1 MEFLSHTPPSF
12 PDGSLKPSSFKRGRW
27 GGRERAQSISGR
39 LRSASDL
46 VDDGVISGSEKG
58 YLKDMIIANDP
69 RVDEA
74 LKSASEGNFNPL
86 QQVLSQAGKD
96 RPRHSS
102 IDLVADLGLE
112 GLDLNFFDMGGSLPK
127 GGGLGGSGGAG
138 STAGAGTAGAG
149 GLGMGNAGGRG
160 SNLGVGHDGGAGG
173 GQSSGASHIPR
184 NGHHDPSPVSSDS
197 GDRNAQFQFDDDMF
211 DYMMGGSDPS
221 SSLGGV
227 GGRGS
232 DLSMG
237 IGSVGA
243 PGSLTMSSWQDGSSL
258 ARRQR
263 LPSQTGSFSTFF
275 GTTPPLDSSLD
286 MYGNSPGSAL
296 AMSMEKPIADALS
309 EGGPSSNKA
318 SGLSKMMQESENK
331 GTGGEQSEAAS
342 KGSAAAGTAPRP
354 IPRRAP
360 PPVKIGPD
368 GKPIK
373 KMVGDYSPESRRAR
387 IAR

>member
-127 GGGLGGSGGAG
+127 G
-138 STAGAGTAGAG
+138 
-149 GLGMGNAGGRG
+149 
-160 SNLGVGHDGGAGG
+160 VGWA
-173 GQSSGASHIPR
+173 AAAEP
-184 NGHHDPSPVSSDS
+184 
-197 GDRNAQFQFDDDMF
+197 A
-211 DYMMGGSDPS
+211 
-221 SSLGGV
+221 
-227 GGRGS
+227 
-232 DLSMG
+232 
-237 IGSVGA
+237 
-243 PGSLTMSSWQDGSSL
+243 
-258 ARRQR
+258 ARRR
-263 LPSQTGSFSTFF
+263 
-275 GTTPPLDSSLD
+275 
-286 MYGNSPGSAL
+286 
-296 AMSMEKPIADALS
+296 
-309 EGGPSSNKA
+309 
-318 SGLSKMMQESENK
+318 
-331 GTGGEQSEAAS
+331 
-342 KGSAAAGTAPRP
+342 AAARG
-354 IPRRAP
+354 
-360 PPVKIGPD
+360 V
-368 GKPIK
+368 
-373 KMVGDYSPESRRAR
+373 
-387 IAR
+387 

>member
-1 MEFLSHTPPSF
+1 MEFLSHTPPSL

-46 VDDGVISGSEKG
+46 VDEGVISGSEKG
-58 YLKDMIIANDP
+58 FLKDMIIANDP

-86 QQVLSQAGKD
+86 QQVLSQASKD
-96 RPRHSS
+96 KPRHSS

-127 GGGLGGSGGAG
+127 SGAG
-138 STAGAGTAGAG
+138 MLGTSLSRGS
-149 GLGMGNAGGRG
+149 GLGMG
-160 SNLGVGHDGGAGG
+160 GV
-173 GQSSGASHIPR
+173 SSSMPKH
-184 NGHHDPSPVSSDS
+184 GHHDPSPVSSDS
-197 GDRNAQFQFDDDMF
+197 GDKAQFQFDDDMF
-211 DYMMGGSDPS
+211 DYMMGGPDPS
-221 SSLGGV
+221 

-237 IGSVGA
+237 IGSVGGA
-243 PGSLTMSSWQDGSSL
+243 GSLTLNSWHDGG
-258 ARRQR
+258 AMHRRQR

-275 GTTPPLDSSLD
+275 GETPPMDSTLD

-296 AMSMEKPIADALS
+296 AISMDKPMADALS
-309 EGGPSSNKA
+309 GGGGSSSGGKSQ
-318 SGLSKMMQESENK
+318 SGLSKLMHESENSGADADGNGSK
-331 GTGGEQSEAAS
+331 ETAGPSGNGAA
-342 KGSAAAGTAPRP
+342 TAPKP
-354 IPRRAP
+354 IPKRAP
-360 PPVKIGPD
+360 APAEIGPD